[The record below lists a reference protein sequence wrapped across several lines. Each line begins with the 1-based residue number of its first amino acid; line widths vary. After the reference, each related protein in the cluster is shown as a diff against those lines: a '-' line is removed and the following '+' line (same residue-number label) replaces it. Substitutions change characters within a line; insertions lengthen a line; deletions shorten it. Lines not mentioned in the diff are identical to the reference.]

1 MYLLITFFRNL
12 LYDLGILRSYRF
24 DFPIITVGNITV
36 GGTGKT
42 PHIEYFVRR
51 YSAEGKRVAVV
62 SRGYRRKTKGMVV
75 ADSRSTADSIGDEPY
90 QIFRKFP
97 HIMLVA
103 DSDRVRAVKYLMA
116 QEVKPD
122 IILLDDG
129 FQYRRLAAGRQVV
142 LVDYGRPIFEDRI
155 LPYGR
160 LRECRCGIRR
170 ADEVIVSKCPSDIS
184 EAAKQQWAQRLGL
197 PERIELRFSTL
208 DFLPPRNIFSG
219 EPLDMDGKHDLHVIT
234 GVVRADSLYDYLRPF
249 AASMERTAFADHHR
263 FSASDIEFINRLA
276 NRGTTIIVTEKDAS
290 KLVAASTLSPAA
302 RRQLYSVEVRV
313 RFLQ

>member
-51 YSAEGKRVAVV
+51 YCAEGKRVAVV

-116 QEVKPD
+116 QEAKPD

-155 LPYGR
+155 
-160 LRECRCGIRR
+160 
-170 ADEVIVSKCPSDIS
+170 AAVS
-184 EAAKQQWAQRLGL
+184 
-197 PERIELRFSTL
+197 
-208 DFLPPRNIFSG
+208 
-219 EPLDMDGKHDLHVIT
+219 
-234 GVVRADSLYDYLRPF
+234 VVQTR
-249 AASMERTAFADHHR
+249 
-263 FSASDIEFINRLA
+263 
-276 NRGTTIIVTEKDAS
+276 
-290 KLVAASTLSPAA
+290 
-302 RRQLYSVEVRV
+302 
-313 RFLQ
+313 